1 MQRGCQRPLTREGR
15 LAEFQGDMAYPRLYV
30 SGMMRR
36 TMQGL
41 RELVGRAML
50 DADFLVDLQRAPEA
64 ILAQYELSDDE
75 RVAIRLA
82 IDRLSTAPSPQRA
95 QALRTALLR
104 RVAT

>member
-1 MQRGCQRPLTREGR
+1 
-15 LAEFQGDMAYPRLYV
+15 
-30 SGMMRR
+30 MMRR
-36 TMQGL
+36 TMAQGL

-50 DADFLVDLQRAPEA
+50 DADFLIDLQRAPDTV
-64 ILAQYELSDDE
+64 LAQYELSDDE

>member
-1 MQRGCQRPLTREGR
+1 
-15 LAEFQGDMAYPRLYV
+15 
-30 SGMMRR
+30 MMRR
-36 TMQGL
+36 TMAQGL

-50 DADFLVDLQRAPEA
+50 DADFLIDLQRAPDVV
-64 ILAQYELSDDE
+64 LAQYELSDDE

-82 IDRLSTAPSPQRA
+82 IDRLATAPSPQRA

>member
-1 MQRGCQRPLTREGR
+1 
-15 LAEFQGDMAYPRLYV
+15 
-30 SGMMRR
+30 MMRR
-36 TMQGL
+36 TMAQGL

-50 DADFLVDLQRAPEA
+50 DADFLVDLQRAPEVV
-64 ILAQYELSDDE
+64 LAQYELNDDE